1 MHSPQ
6 PPHSSTRSR
15 VLALGTAC
23 LTLWGSV
30 HAAVADDLQI
40 QARLVWGTN
49 NPKPEG
55 SKYTALDAKG
65 REKLR
70 QFKWQNYWVVNHSTS
85 KLEAQKASRMS
96 LSEKCAVDVKDLG
109 NGNAE
114 IRLFELKAGTEPK
127 LVKPV
132 HHSISALRKGEYCIL
147 AGDDKAVWDD
157 AWFVIV
163 TAAESKH

>member
-1 MHSPQ
+1 MPPLPSP
-6 PPHSSTRSR
+6 PSR
-15 VLALGTAC
+15 TGSGLLALGVASVM
-23 LTLWGSV
+23 LLGSLQTLG
-30 HAAVADDLQI
+30 DDLQV

-55 SKYTALDAKG
+55 SKYTALDPKG

-70 QFKWQNYWVVNHSTS
+70 QFKWQNYWVVTQAIS
-85 KLEAQKASRMS
+85 KLDTQKPSRMT

-109 NGNAE
+109 NGTAE
-114 IRLFELKAGTEPK
+114 IRLFELKPGTEPK

-132 HHSISALRKGEYCIL
+132 HHSVSALKKGEYCIL
-147 AGDDKAVWDD
+147 AGDDKSVWDD

-163 TAAESKH
+163 TAVEPKH